1 MNTMRWLFSASV
13 FYLLAVLLPSACGTE
28 APPMGQAIEDRD
40 SMPVMVTYG
49 VSKLISDSGVIKY
62 KIVSE
67 EWAVYDRTFPPRQEF
82 LKGIFLEQYDEKFNP
97 TLHITADTAFCYNQK
112 LWELRGRVVIRNHKK
127 KTIFRTEELYW
138 DMREHKVH
146 SNKHMKIVTPD
157 REIEGDCFVSNEE
170 MTQYHIS
177 QSRGSIPMPKEN
189 KSNDS
194 TKTVASQP

>member
-1 MNTMRWLFSASV
+1 
-13 FYLLAVLLPSACGTE
+13 
-28 APPMGQAIEDRD
+28 
-40 SMPVMVTYG
+40 MPAWG
-49 VSKLISDSGVIKY
+49 V
-62 KIVSE
+62 
-67 EWAVYDRTFPPRQEF
+67 WMQ
-82 LKGIFLEQYDEKFNP
+82 IFFVPLCLEFNP

-157 REIEGDCFVSNEE
+157 REIEGDRFVSNEE

-194 TKTVASQP
+194 TKTVTPQP